1 MPKLPVKDPAQ
12 PSFARAEAASYSFTE
27 DRFAAVTSQSA
38 KLMAL
43 ITQFQARYPNAS
55 LVAEL
60 LMMHENQFVV
70 RALVQI
76 GGAALVSGM
85 AAAADIE
92 QAEDRAKLRA
102 LEMLTLQPIAP
113 LEGFTPRP
121 EIPAVQSGSA
131 VQSGYNLQLR
141 VSTPEAIAE
150 RRDTAPAEPLPVSAS
165 LPADFSPS
173 LPAIE
178 PKIEPSDDFT
188 AEPSP
193 IAAVGVPDIPL
204 PTWEPEPEP
213 TPEPEPIPESEPIDM
228 SDAIARTS
236 VELKRLGWTNVKGR
250 EHLEKT
256 YSKRSRQQLTDTE
269 LLDFLRFLESQ
280 PSPGQSPF

>member
-1 MPKLPVKDPAQ
+1 MPKLPVKDSVS
-12 PSFARAEAASYSFTE
+12 PSFARADAASYSFSE
-27 DRFAAVTSQSA
+27 DRFAAATSDSA
-38 KLMAL
+38 KLVAL
-43 ITQFQARYPNAS
+43 LAQFQARYPNAS

-60 LMMHENQFVV
+60 LTMHENQFVV

-76 GGAALVSGM
+76 GGAALTSGM
-85 AAAADIE
+85 AAATDVE

-113 LEGFTPRP
+113 IETFPTRP
-121 EIPAVQSGSA
+121 EIPAVQSG
-131 VQSGYNLQLR
+131 YDLQLR
-141 VSTPEAIAE
+141 VTPPEAIAE
-150 RRDTAPAEPLPVSAS
+150 RRNDIAEHHNDIAVAEPLPVPAS
-165 LPADFSPS
+165 LPADFHAS
-173 LPAIE
+173 LPAVKPAIE
-178 PKIEPSDDFT
+178 ISDDLVESSSVAT
-188 AEPSP
+188 EG
-193 IAAVGVPDIPL
+193 IPDIPL
-204 PTWEPEPEP
+204 PTWEPEPQPISEP
-213 TPEPEPIPESEPIDM
+213 EPIDM